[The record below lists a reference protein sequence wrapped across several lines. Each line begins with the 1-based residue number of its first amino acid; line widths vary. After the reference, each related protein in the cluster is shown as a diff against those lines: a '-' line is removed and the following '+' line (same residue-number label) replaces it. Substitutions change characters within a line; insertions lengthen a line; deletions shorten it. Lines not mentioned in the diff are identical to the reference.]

1 MSGQAGDPD
10 PGEGGTLEIQEAARL
25 ARHLAR
31 ASPVAA
37 LATLLAGE
45 GEAVG
50 RPYASLVTAA
60 CDHDGTPLL
69 LLSEL
74 AEHTANIARDARL
87 SLLFAGGLSPGG
99 LSPGG
104 RGEGVD
110 DPLAGPRV
118 TLLGRARRSDAP
130 RHRARF
136 LARHPAAEAYADFK
150 DFHLYAVAVER
161 AHLVA
166 GFGLVSWVEGADF
179 PYGGETEALAESEER
194 IVAHMNADHADA
206 LALYAERLLEIPAA
220 EDEAAWR
227 MTGLDPEGCDLRRGA
242 ETARLDFER
251 PIEDPAG
258 ARAELVRLAELARGK
273 P

>member
-1 MSGQAGDPD
+1 
-10 PGEGGTLEIQEAARL
+10 L

-45 GEAVG
+45 GEAAH
-50 RPYASLVTAA
+50 RPYASLVTVAY
-60 CDHDGTPLL
+60 DHDGTPLL

-87 SLLFAGGLSPGG
+87 SLLFAGGLSPGGLSPGG

-136 LARHPAAEAYADFK
+136 LARHPAAAAYAGFK

-166 GFGLVSWVEGADF
+166 GFGLVSWVEDADF
-179 PYGGETEALAESEER
+179 PYGGDTEALAESEER

-251 PIEDPAG
+251 PIEDAAG
-258 ARAELVRLAELARGK
+258 ARAELVRLTELARGK